1 MFDILAITGP
11 IYITIV
17 LGFITTRLGL
27 FSKADMHVLGRFVIN
42 LALPALLFN
51 ALAQRPIGDILNSR
65 YLLIYA
71 VGSLVTVALAVLWA
85 RRAVKKNIK
94 IDTGAYWISKVSY
107 LFNSYFRSCRVVF
120 WRCFESAPG
129 WPAVSGW
136 LAAANS

>member
-51 ALAQRPIGDILNSR
+51 ALAQRP
-65 YLLIYA
+65 
-71 VGSLVTVALAVLWA
+71 LA
-85 RRAVKKNIK
+85 
-94 IDTGAYWISKVSY
+94 TFST
-107 LFNSYFRSCRVVF
+107 
-120 WRCFESAPG
+120 
-129 WPAVSGW
+129 
-136 LAAANS
+136 AATC